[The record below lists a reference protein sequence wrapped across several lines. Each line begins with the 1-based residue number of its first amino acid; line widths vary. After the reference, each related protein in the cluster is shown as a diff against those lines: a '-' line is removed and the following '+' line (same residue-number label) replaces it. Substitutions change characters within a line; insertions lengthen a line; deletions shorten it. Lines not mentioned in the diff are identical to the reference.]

1 MWNAAMV
8 AGAAAFIGLLIVLL
22 VSCAP
27 PPQWPSPGGAADQ
40 RGGLA
45 TGSPQGQAGVL
56 GAPAPDP
63 NSNNAGSGPD
73 P

>member
-1 MWNAAMV
+1 MWNAAMI
-8 AGAAAFIGLLIVLL
+8 AGAAAFVGLLIFL
-22 VSCAP
+22 VSSCAA
-27 PPQWPSPGGAADQ
+27 PPQWPSSGGADQ

-45 TGSPQGQAGVL
+45 TGSPQSQAGVL
-56 GAPAPDP
+56 GAPAPDR